1 MAEGSTNDAV
11 LDSHYENMEK
21 MYSLKSK
28 LKRYKTNTSKLQ
40 QHELQLFEL
49 KEVEKESNK

>member
-1 MAEGSTNDAV
+1 
-11 LDSHYENMEK
+11 LKEK
-21 MYSLKSK
+21 LYKEINPL
-28 LKRYKTNTSKLQ
+28 LKRYKNNNSKLQ